1 MFNTPLRVKY
11 KWWKWLVVAGKSNR
25 KNLAAV
31 IFAKEKERDEC
42 FRVMREC
49 FGEREEKKRFNI

>member
-42 FRVMREC
+42 FREIKV
-49 FGEREEKKRFNI
+49 F

>member
-1 MFNTPLRVKY
+1 
-11 KWWKWLVVAGKSNR
+11 
-25 KNLAAV
+25 V

-49 FGEREEKKRFNI
+49 FGEREKKKKRFNI